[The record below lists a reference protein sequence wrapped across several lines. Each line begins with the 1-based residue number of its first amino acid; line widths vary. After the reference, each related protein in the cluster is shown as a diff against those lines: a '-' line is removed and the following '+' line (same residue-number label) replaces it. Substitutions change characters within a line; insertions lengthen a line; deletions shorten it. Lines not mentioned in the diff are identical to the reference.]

1 MLQKLNFKPGFNK
14 QVTDSGAESQ
24 WVDGDF
30 VRFRYGLP
38 EKIGGWKQLTNS
50 NTTLP
55 GVARAQHAFTSLT
68 GERYV
73 AIGTSQGLFLYYEGE
88 FFDIT
93 PIDNDV
99 ITGADF
105 DATSGSATVTVNKT
119 SHGLQNGR
127 YVTFSSVTVPT
138 GSGYATTDFTNNS
151 FEVLNATSNTFEI
164 TMPSN
169 SAGDTSGTGSAQID
183 PYVIVGP
190 TFQTVGLGWGTA
202 AWGGASGLT
211 TTLNGA
217 LLDDTNGTGGSGT
230 SITLTSTANF
240 PTTGAIKVGAEFI
253 SYTGISGN
261 DLTGITRAA
270 AGTTPST
277 TLNGTLLD
285 NTNGTSGSNI
295 ALTSTSG
302 FATSGVIKIGTEL
315 ISYTGISANNLTGIT
330 RGVSGTRTAH
340 SSGAVVTG
348 ASAHSSGASVEYYI
362 GWGQSAISSTITL
375 DPGLWSLDNFG
386 QILIATI
393 HNGETFTW
401 NAGTASARNVRATIM
416 TNAPTKSRLT
426 QVSDRDR
433 HVFHFG
439 TETTIGTSTTQDP
452 MFIRFSDQENFNSYT
467 PTAINTAGTFRLD
480 KGNEIIGAVSGKDY
494 TLVLTDTSA
503 YVIQFVGPPFT
514 FSVRQVGT
522 NCGLIGQNALSYSD
536 GKVFWMSG
544 EGGFFVYDGTV
555 KAIPCLVEDFVFTTN
570 GDNLGINYNS
580 SMLVYAEHNSL
591 YNEIN
596 WFYPTSD
603 SQQVNRCVTY
613 NYAENLWTTGSLAR
627 TTYIDTGVYD
637 LPYATEYNKTA
648 LPTFPIQG
656 VTATYGATTYY
667 EHEVGKDQVNSSG
680 TTSID
685 AFIQSGDFDIT
696 ASRSALGGSTG
707 LADLRGDGQFIMSI
721 KKFVPDFKILDGNSK
736 ITLLL
741 NNYPT
746 DTASSSPLGPFT
758 ITSSTDKIDTRA
770 RARLL
775 AIKIENDAVGE
786 TWRYGTLRVDI
797 KPDGRR

>member
-14 QVTDSGAESQ
+14 QITDSGAESQ

-127 YVTFSSVTVPT
+127 YITFSSVTVPT

-151 FEVLNATSNTFEI
+151 FEVLNKTNDTFEI

-169 SAGDTSGTGSAQID
+169 SAGTTSGTGAAQID
-183 PYVIVGP
+183 PYVIIGP

-202 AWGGASGLT
+202 GWDGASGLT

-230 SITLTSTANF
+230 SITLTSTDNF

-270 AGTTPST
+270 AGT
-277 TLNGTLLD
+277 
-285 NTNGTSGSNI
+285 
-295 ALTSTSG
+295 
-302 FATSGVIKIGTEL
+302 
-315 ISYTGISANNLTGIT
+315 
-330 RGVSGTRTAH
+330 R
-340 SSGAVVTG
+340 
-348 ASAHSSGASVEYYI
+348 SAHSNGASVEYYI
-362 GWGQSAISSTITL
+362 GWGESAISSTITL

-416 TNAPTKSRLT
+416 ANAPTRTRLT

-439 TETTIGTSTTQDP
+439 TETTIGDSTTQDP
-452 MFIRFSDQENFNSYT
+452 MFIRFSDQENFNVYQ

-503 YVIQFVGPPFT
+503 YVIQYVGPPFT
-514 FSVRQVGT
+514 FSIRQVGT

-544 EGGFFVYDGTV
+544 EGGFFVFDGTV
-555 KAIPCLVEDFVFTTN
+555 KAISCLVEDFVFTTS

-580 SMLVYAEHNSL
+580 SMLIYAEHNSL
-591 YNEIN
+591 YNEIS

-603 SQQVNRCVTY
+603 SQQINRCVVY
-613 NYAENLWTTGSLAR
+613 NYAENLWTTSSLAR

-637 LPYATEYNKTA
+637 LPYATEYSKTA

-667 EHEVGKDQVNSSG
+667 EHETGTDQVNSSG

-685 AFIQSGDFDIT
+685 AFIQSGDFDIVNSNNM
-696 ASRSALGGSTG
+696 ANLQ
-707 LADLRGDGQFIMSI
+707 GDGQFIMSI
-721 KKFVPDFKILDGNSK
+721 KRFVPDFKVLDGNSK

-758 ITSSTDKIDTRA
+758 ITSSTDKVDTRA
-770 RARLL
+770 RGRLL
-775 AIKIENDAVGE
+775 AIKIENDAIGE